1 MGAVLYAILECS
13 DRSCDAQYEAWGEPE
28 QLEGLTC
35 ELCGAGIEAVAYC
48 DADDKRGRRADVQ
61 QRDVA

>member
-1 MGAVLYAILECS
+1 VLYAILECS
-13 DRSCDAQYEAWGEPE
+13 DRSCDAQYEAWGEPG
-28 QLEGLTC
+28 QLEGLKC

-61 QRDVA
+61 LREVA